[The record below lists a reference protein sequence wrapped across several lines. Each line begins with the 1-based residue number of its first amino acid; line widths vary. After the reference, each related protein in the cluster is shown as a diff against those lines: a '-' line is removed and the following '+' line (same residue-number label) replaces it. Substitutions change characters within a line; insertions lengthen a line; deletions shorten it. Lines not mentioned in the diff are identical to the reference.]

1 MLESIAISTLLFSAF
16 FSGVEIAFI
25 SANKLKLELDK
36 NTGKFPANIITYFSK
51 NESDFITTML
61 VGNNIA
67 LVVYGIV
74 MTQILTP
81 QITDYFNSDFSL
93 LMVQTIITTLIVLV
107 TAEFL
112 PKAIFRIYPNQ
123 ILRIFSIPIWLFF
136 VFFRP
141 VALLMLFLSKLV
153 LKYLLGQKMEDGKQ
167 VFGKT
172 DLDEY
177 LSNVKSAEGVEDSRV
192 EVEML
197 QNVLDLTD
205 KKLRECMI
213 PRTKLV
219 AMDISSPINE
229 IKNRFI
235 ATKLSKIL
243 IFKGNID
250 IVIGYIHSSDLFR
263 NPQNVRSILLPIPF
277 VPESMSV
284 MQLLNQFIESN
295 KGVALVVDEFGGTS
309 GMLTIEDV
317 TEEIV
322 GEIVDEHDVEE
333 ITDKKLAKNKY
344 QLFAGLDI
352 ELVNKK
358 YNLTLPES
366 DEYETIAGLILH
378 HLEEI
383 PQKNDVVELEE
394 FQFTIIKVNDTAIQE
409 VQLKVSTR

>member
-81 QITDYFNSDFSL
+81 QITDYFNSDFAL
-93 LMVQTIITTLIVLV
+93 LLVQTIITTLIVLV

-250 IVIGYIHSSDLFR
+250 KVIGYIHSSDLFR

-378 HLEEI
+378 HLAEI

>member
-250 IVIGYIHSSDLFR
+250 KVIGYIHSSDLFR

-284 MQLLNQFIESN
+284 MQLLNQFIDSN

-378 HLEEI
+378 HLAEI

>member
-81 QITDYFNSDFSL
+81 QITDYFNSDFAL
-93 LMVQTIITTLIVLV
+93 LLVQTIITTLIVLV

-141 VALLMLFLSKLV
+141 IALLMLFLSKLV

-172 DLDEY
+172 DLDDY

-197 QNVLDLTD
+197 QNVLDLAD

-219 AMDISSPINE
+219 AMDISSPIN
-229 IKNRFI
+229 
-235 ATKLSKIL
+235 
-243 IFKGNID
+243 
-250 IVIGYIHSSDLFR
+250 
-263 NPQNVRSILLPIPF
+263 
-277 VPESMSV
+277 
-284 MQLLNQFIESN
+284 
-295 KGVALVVDEFGGTS
+295 
-309 GMLTIEDV
+309 
-317 TEEIV
+317 
-322 GEIVDEHDVEE
+322 
-333 ITDKKLAKNKY
+333 
-344 QLFAGLDI
+344 
-352 ELVNKK
+352 
-358 YNLTLPES
+358 
-366 DEYETIAGLILH
+366 
-378 HLEEI
+378 
-383 PQKNDVVELEE
+383 
-394 FQFTIIKVNDTAIQE
+394 
-409 VQLKVSTR
+409 